1 MNDTRFRN
9 IQLVTGFPI
18 LSVLLCYT
26 LTARGA
32 NAHTLEVQQPLAEL
46 KQSMAKNKQ
55 ALAHYR
61 LLCSLLREPAR

>member
-18 LSVLLCYT
+18 LSVLLRYT
-26 LTARGA
+26 LTARHHA
-32 NAHTLEVQQPLAEL
+32 QTLEVQQPLAEL